1 MSSNV
6 LVKLLEALVARLPTW
21 HEMISPLKEEIKRL
35 EAGIIGEEFIQKIL
49 VGQPYTLI
57 SDVTLEQQQIDFIV
71 ITERSCIVLEV
82 KNIRGKIQLTDS
94 PRQMIRELEDGSVN
108 IFTSPVA
115 QLENN
120 VRAVRH
126 FFKKYNWDLPIY
138 GAICFPFNTATFS
151 PFQSNY
157 PILVGKDLLNFLA
170 RVQKGE
176 MRISAKQVKQLAR
189 QLRQASV
196 PYVRDPLCVRYKIDS
211 ANLKVGCRCPD
222 CDHVGMTRKFAEWV
236 CVRCGKCSRDAH
248 KAALLEYAHMI
259 SDTITVA
266 EAMEFLGIESR
277 HVARRLLLDAKAK
290 QEGSTNKSIYKLSR
304 VM

>member
-1 MSSNV
+1 MSSKI

-21 HEMISPLKEEIKRL
+21 HEMISPLNEEIKRL
-35 EAGIIGEEFIQKIL
+35 EPGITGEEFIQKIL
-49 VGQPYTLI
+49 VGQPYKLI
-57 SDVTLEQQQIDFIV
+57 SDVILEQQQIDFIV
-71 ITERSCIVLEV
+71 LTERSCVVLEV

-94 PRQMIRELEDGSVN
+94 PRQMLRELDDGTVN

-120 VRAVRH
+120 IRAVHH
-126 FFKKYNWDLPIY
+126 FFKKYNWNLPIY

-157 PILVGKDLLNFLA
+157 PVLVGKDLLNFLA

-176 MRISAKQVKQLAR
+176 MRITAKQVKQLAR

-196 PYVRDPLCVRYKIDS
+196 PYVRAPLCVRYKIDS
-211 ANLKVGCRCPD
+211 ADLKVGCRCPD
-222 CDHVGMTRKFAEWV
+222 CGHVGMTRKFAEWV

-248 KAALLEYAHMI
+248 KAALFEYAHMI

-266 EAMEFLGIESR
+266 EVMEFLGVESR